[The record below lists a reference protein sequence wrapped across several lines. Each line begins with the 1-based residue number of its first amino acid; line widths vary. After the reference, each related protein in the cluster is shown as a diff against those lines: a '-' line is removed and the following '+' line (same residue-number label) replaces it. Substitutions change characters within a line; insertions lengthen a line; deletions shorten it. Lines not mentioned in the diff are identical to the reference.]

1 MNFRVATKDTSLP
14 AGGGE
19 DEKSPIYVRK
29 GTQVAYSVYAM
40 HRRPDLWGE
49 DANTFRPERWEE
61 NAKHGWEYLP
71 FNGGPRICLGREY
84 FLSSFLCPFFLSFL
98 RYKGLSYPEQY
109 ALTEAS
115 YALVRL
121 LQHFDT
127 VENGDDVLGDNEDPI
142 LEANLTLSHVR
153 GVWVRLYSKD

>member
-1 MNFRVATKDTSLP
+1 MSIF
-14 AGGGE
+14 
-19 DEKSPIYVRK
+19 SP
-29 GTQVAYSVYAM
+29 
-40 HRRPDLWGE
+40 
-49 DANTFRPERWEE
+49 
-61 NAKHGWEYLP
+61 
-71 FNGGPRICLGREY
+71 
-84 FLSSFLCPFFLSFL
+84 PFFAFL
-98 RYKGLSYPEQY
+98 WYKRLSYPEQY

-153 GVWVRLYSKD
+153 GVWVRLYSRD